1 MNHNAGDR
9 GEMEESKGEETGGH
23 KSLTMV
29 IADGKRKKTADEVLT
44 LLDKIVFR
52 NFSEQD

>member
-1 MNHNAGDR
+1 
-9 GEMEESKGEETGGH
+9 
-23 KSLTMV
+23 MV